1 MKRLFSIALLLAVCL
16 IGLAQTDGMP
26 DAERKAGLV
35 EGYHGGVWSSQM
47 RMDMIDLCSDL
58 DVDSY
63 VYAPKDD
70 PYVGGSDWI
79 MPYPQGRADDLK
91 EVMKYCSDKGIEFV
105 WCVRPDRDFDWS
117 DEQYGLLL
125 GKLEMMHYMGVR
137 SFGVFFDGVPD
148 YTESKAADMIR
159 RIEED
164 FVARKKDVQ
173 SLVTDTDWCYVP
185 VGGGESVKLGLYGIA
200 DYARDTDGYDP
211 VTSLTHAVKEISG
224 DAWESYLTYASHSPV
239 APDSFRIGE
248 SDGLVLGG
256 LESLDDASCEKLYAE
271 FDRIISAQERLS
283 AGENKALYK
292 DLEPWLVQ
300 FTLLGERC
308 RRILDCVAFYRNGD
322 TQGFWTTYAA
332 NLMSDE
338 ERTAY
343 QAFPSGEK
351 KLQPFY
357 ERMMTE
363 LFDAYKSKH
372 KDSVG
377 YTRKSVDGVEV
388 FLAPEEA
395 SRCHLV
401 LNNPQGREAI
411 ARLADTSGR
420 YVAEFCFSSS
430 YLEFELKDNAVR
442 VEVLGGNE
450 ILEIVFVK

>member
-16 IGLAQTDGMP
+16 SGLAQSGDVSA
-26 DAERKAGLV
+26 AEGRFGIV
-35 EGYHGGVWSSQM
+35 EGYHGGMWSTQM
-47 RMDMIDLCSDL
+47 RLSMIDLCSDL
-58 DVDSY
+58 GVDSY

-91 EVMKYCSDKGIEFV
+91 EVMKYCSDRGIEFV

-117 DEQYGLLL
+117 PEQYGLLL
-125 GKLEMMHYMGVR
+125 GKLEMMHYLGVR

-148 YTESKAADMIR
+148 KMEEKVAETVRKIETDFISK
-159 RIEED
+159 
-164 FVARKKDVQ
+164 KKDVP

-185 VGGGESVKLGLYGIA
+185 SGGGESVKLGLYGMA
-200 DYARDTDGYDP
+200 DYARDPAGYVP
-211 VTSLTHAVKEISG
+211 ENSLSCAVREIAG
-224 DAWESYLTYASHSPV
+224 DAWEAYLTYASHSSA
-239 APDSFRIGE
+239 APDFFRLDE
-248 SDGLVLGG
+248 SDGIALGG
-256 LESLDDASCEKLYAE
+256 LESLDEASCAELYAE
-271 FDRIISAQERLS
+271 FDRIISVKEKLY

-292 DLEPWLVQ
+292 DLEPLLVQ

-322 TQGFWTTYAA
+322 TQGFWTAYAS

-338 ERTAY
+338 EKSAY
-343 QAFPSGEK
+343 LAFPSGEK

-363 LFDAYKSKH
+363 LFDAYKAKH
-372 KDSVG
+372 KDSVE

-411 ARLADTSGR
+411 ARLADASGR

-430 YLEFELKDNAVR
+430 YLEFELKDDAVR

-450 ILEIVFVK
+450 ILETVFVK